1 MAQRPERL
9 VHVEH
14 VMGTTVTIDVRGRPP
29 APGAI
34 EDAVAWLH
42 DVDAT
47 YSTYRRA
54 SAVSRYGRGEL
65 PFAEASADLR
75 AIITRCEALRLQTG
89 GYFDARATGV
99 FDPSA
104 LVKGWAVQRAAD
116 RLRAAGVRDVCLTA
130 GGDVAARGASAPGVP
145 WRVGVQHPRDPRAIA
160 AAVEAREDLAVA
172 TSGTYERGE
181 HIVDPIRRRPP
192 RGVLSVTVTGPDLG
206 SADAYATAAFAMG
219 PDGPEWTLGLDGYES
234 MTILADDRVLSTPGF
249 PAVAA

>member
-1 MAQRPERL
+1 MVLRPERF

-14 VMGTTVTIDVRGRPP
+14 VMGTAVTIDVRGRRP

-54 SAVSRYGRGEL
+54 SAVSRYDRGEL
-65 PFAEASADLR
+65 PDAEASADLR
-75 AIITRCEALRLQTG
+75 SIITRCETLRRETR
-89 GYFDARATGV
+89 GYFDARAAGA

-116 RLRAAGVRDVCLTA
+116 GLRAAGVRDLCLTA
-130 GGDVAARGASAPGVP
+130 GGDVATRGAAAPGVP
-145 WRVGVQHPRDPRAIA
+145 WRVGVQHPRDPQAIA
-160 AAVEAREDLAVA
+160 AVVEARDGLAVA

-192 RGVLSVTVTGPDLG
+192 RGVLSVTVAGPDLG

-219 PDGPEWTLGLDGYES
+219 PDGPEWTLGLDDYES
-234 MTILADDRVLSTPGF
+234 MTILDDDTVLQTPGF
-249 PAVAA
+249 PAVSA